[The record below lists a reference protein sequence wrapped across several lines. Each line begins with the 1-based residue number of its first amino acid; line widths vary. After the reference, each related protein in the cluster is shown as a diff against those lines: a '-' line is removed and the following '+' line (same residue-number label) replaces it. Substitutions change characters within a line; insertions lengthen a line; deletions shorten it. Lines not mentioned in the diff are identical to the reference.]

1 MVRIGMMFV
10 RGDISK
16 ITIGMDHAGKGGVT
30 ITLLCAGNISI
41 LTKKGMLCFVAA

>member
-1 MVRIGMMFV
+1 MLKIGMMFV

-30 ITLLCAGNISI
+30 ITLLCAGIITI
-41 LTKKGMLCFVAA
+41 LTRKGMSCFVAA